1 MMKTALV
8 TGGAGFIGSHL
19 CEKLLVEGHNV
30 ICLDNLSTGNESN
43 IKHLLSDV
51 RFDYLKQDIIEPLE
65 IRGKIDNVFHL
76 ASPASPVDY
85 QRLPIETLLTGSS
98 GTHNALDF
106 AREKG
111 AALLLASTSEVYG
124 DPGIHPQREDY
135 WGNVNPIGTRGCYD
149 EAKRFAEALT
159 MAYHRKHNL
168 DVRIIRIFNTYGPRM
183 RGDDG
188 RAIPNFIT
196 QAMADEPITVYG
208 DGYQTRSFCYV
219 SDMVDGIYEAIIS
232 NEMRGEVVNLG
243 NSGEVTVI
251 ELAERIK
258 RITNSCSQIVFKQL
272 PEDDPKQRCPDTSKA
287 KEILGWEPTVD
298 LEEGL
303 VKTIIWFKENLKEVH
318 KVVYSE

>member
-1 MMKTALV
+1 MKTVLV

-19 CEKLLVEGHNV
+19 CEKLLAEGNKV
-30 ICLDNLSTGNESN
+30 LCLDNLSTGNENN
-43 IKHLLSDV
+43 IQHLLSDA
-51 RFDYLKQDIIEPLE
+51 RFDYLKQDVIKPLK
-65 IRGKIDNVFHL
+65 ITDKIDNILHL

-98 GTHNALDF
+98 GTHNALDL
-106 AREKG
+106 AIEKG
-111 AALLLASTSEVYG
+111 AVFLLASTSEVYG
-124 DPGIHPQREDY
+124 DPDIHPQREDY
-135 WGNVNPIGTRGCYD
+135 WGNVNPIGTRSCYD

-168 DVRIIRIFNTYGPRM
+168 DVRIVRIFNTYGQRM
-183 RGDDG
+183 KRDDG

-208 DGYQTRSFCYV
+208 DGSQTRSFCYV
-219 SDMVDGIYEAIIS
+219 SDMVNGIYKAMIS

-243 NSGEVTVI
+243 NPGEITVL

-258 RITNSCSQIVFKQL
+258 RITNSRSKIVFKKL
-272 PEDDPKQRCPDTSKA
+272 PEDDPKQRRPDASKA

-303 VKTIIWFKENLKEVH
+303 VRTIIWFKENLKEIY
-318 KVVYSE
+318 KGVYNE

>member
-1 MMKTALV
+1 MKTVLV

-19 CEKLLVEGHNV
+19 CEKLLVEGNKV
-30 ICLDNLSTGNESN
+30 LCLDNLSTGNENN
-43 IKHLLSDV
+43 IQHLLSDA
-51 RFDYLKQDIIEPLE
+51 RFDYIKQDIIKPLK
-65 IRGKIDNVFHL
+65 ITDKIDNIFHL

-111 AALLLASTSEVYG
+111 AVFLLASTSEVYG

-135 WGNVNPIGTRGCYD
+135 WGNVNPIGLRSCYD

-159 MAYHRKHNL
+159 MAYHRKHDI
-168 DVRIIRIFNTYGPRM
+168 DVRIVRIFNTYGQRM
-183 RGDDG
+183 GRDDG

-196 QAMADEPITVYG
+196 QAMANEPITVYG
-208 DGYQTRSFCYV
+208 DGSQTRSFCYI
-219 SDMVDGIYEAIIS
+219 SDMVDGIYKAMIS
-232 NEMRGEVVNLG
+232 NGMRGEVVNLG
-243 NSGEVTVI
+243 NPGEITVL

-258 RITNSCSQIVFKQL
+258 RITNSRSKIVFKKL
-272 PEDDPKQRCPDTSKA
+272 PEDDPKQRRPDASKA
-287 KEILGWEPTVD
+287 KEILGWEPMVD

-303 VKTIIWFKENLKEVH
+303 VRTIIWFEENLE
-318 KVVYSE
+318 KVISGHL